1 MHMVK
6 DEVLKI
12 IQEIA
17 PGEEIHLES
26 PENEAFG
33 DYSTNIALKG
43 KDPRKKAEKVVNK
56 LQKNEESN
64 RLFEKI
70 EIAGPGFINFWLKED
85 YLLVNLDQIVDKNED
100 YGFSNPNKGKK
111 VMFEYGQPNTHKL
124 PHIGHLF
131 SYTYG
136 EAMTRLLEATGWEVR
151 RANYQGDVG
160 LHVAKCL
167 WAYLE
172 NKAKA
177 PNTLEE
183 KAALLQK
190 MYQEGSKAY
199 EENEEA
205 KKGIQLINKKIYEKD
220 PEILGLWEETR
231 AWSLEYYK
239 NFEKRLAITYDRYY
253 YESEVQEKGKEKVL
267 QNTPKVFKVSQGA
280 HIFEGSKFGLHDR
293 VFVTGEG
300 NPTYEAKDLY
310 LEELKFKEWP
320 MDLLVI
326 TTANEQTEYFKVI
339 FKALTEIHSEMRG
352 KLKHIGFGM
361 VNLKTGKMSSRT
373 GEIVGAVELVDI
385 VVKKVGE
392 ITSKNQK
399 LKKEEA
405 ETISEAV
412 GLGAVKYSFL
422 KNNPLQ
428 DTRFDIEESIAAE
441 GNSGPYLQYT
451 VARTNSVLEKAKG
464 DKKGQKKGGLN
475 TEELAVVRSLVKFPE
490 TVLAATEAY
499 SPNLL
504 CNYLY
509 NLAQKYNGFYNKH
522 KIIGGENENL
532 RILITEATKITLKK
546 GLNLLGITTPER
558 M

>member
-1 MHMVK
+1 MLK
-6 DEVLKI
+6 GKI
-12 IQEIA
+12 ISLIKDVT
-17 PGEEIHLES
+17 GESQVDLEAS
-26 PENEAFG
+26 ENDAFG

-43 KDPRKKAEKVVNK
+43 KNPRKKAEEIAAK
-56 LQKNEESN
+56 LRKDKQSKK
-64 RLFEKI
+64 LFERL
-70 EIAGPGFINFWLKED
+70 EVAGPGFINFWLKEEV
-85 YLLVNLDQIVDKNED
+85 LVENVREILKNKEK
-100 YGFSNPNKGKK
+100 YGKIDTFKGRR

-172 NKAKA
+172 QK
-177 PNTLEE
+177 PEIPRSLGQ

-199 EENEEA
+199 EESEEA
-205 KKGIQLINKKIYEKD
+205 KRKIQLINKKIYQKD
-220 PEILGLWEETR
+220 PEILSLWEVTR
-231 AWSLEYYK
+231 DWSLTYYK
-239 NFEKRLAITYDRYY
+239 KFEERLGITYDRYY

-339 FKALTEIHSEMRG
+339 FKALEAISPEMKG
-352 KLKHIGFGM
+352 KLKHVGFGM
-361 VNLKTGKMSSRT
+361 VNLKGGKMSSRT
-373 GEIVGAVELVDI
+373 GEIVGAVELVDT
-385 VVKKVGE
+385 VVSRVRAITVKNKNLKGKSIDKV
-392 ITSKNQK
+392 
-399 LKKEEA
+399 
-405 ETISEAV
+405 SEAV

-428 DTRFDIEESIAAE
+428 DTRFDLEESIAAE

-451 VARTNSVLEKAKG
+451 VARTNSVLSKLKAESGGLKAKSLNPEELSLLRALMRFPEELEKAA
-464 DKKGQKKGGLN
+464 D
-475 TEELAVVRSLVKFPE
+475 
-490 TVLAATEAY
+490 AY

-509 NLAQKYNGFYNKH
+509 NLAQRFNAFYNLH
-522 KIIGGENENL
+522 
-532 RILITEATKITLKK
+532 RIVDSESPEFRLKLTQAVGITLKN
-546 GLNLLGITTPER
+546 GLKLLGIDTPER